1 MEGAVKLG
9 MFTTDKQWDVLSPVL
24 QRPKRSAFGRPR
36 ANEREVFEAIL
47 FMLHTGIP
55 WKHLPPNFPPKST
68 VYDYLKNWNQSRAF
82 RALLAIVIKQLL
94 EAGRIDLEVC
104 IADATFTAAKGRFYS
119 GESTRGIEEGNIM
132 LVVDEKYIKS
142 RHFAGN
148 EHVKR
153 AEIGQQ
159 TANDERQYK
168 KSGNC
173 YDNAAN
179 DADPLDD
186 ILIELGIKVDDRN
199 HQNQQVCTFAQAG
212 RPLRRKRHRWV
223 IEHTITWLRYH
234 RRLLTR

>member
-1 MEGAVKLG
+1 
-9 MFTTDKQWDVLSPVL
+9 MFTTDKQWEVLSPVL
-24 QRPKRSAFGRPR
+24 QRPKRSVFGRPR

-94 EAGRIDLEVC
+94 DAGRIDLEIC
-104 IADATFTAAKGRFYS
+104 IADATFTAAKGGFDS
-119 GESTRGIEEGNIM
+119 GEPIHRIDRDNIM
-132 LVVDEKYIKS
+132 LVIEDKDIKS
-142 RHFAGN
+142 RHLAES

-153 AEIGQQ
+153 AEMGQQ
-159 TANDERQYK
+159 ISNDERQPK

-173 YDNAAN
+173 YDNRAN

-186 ILIELGIKVDDRN
+186 ILIELGIKAGNQDR
-199 HQNQQVCTFAQAG
+199 QNRQLCTITLVG

-223 IEHTITWLRYH
+223 VEHTITWLRYH